1 MPKQI
6 QVENQIIEFPD
17 DMPDNEI
24 EAVIKKEFY
33 SQPQEQQPAPQAPT
47 QPMQQPKPYGR
58 GAELVKKAAEY
69 IPQQGKVGA
78 FLNTATNLGG
88 MPRVKALTA
97 SLTAKALGG
106 DESIGQFY
114 DEALGNELSKLRQAR
129 EQYPK
134 TSIAGQLL
142 ADVATARLL
151 GLKGATAKQ
160 ALAGGAVLGGLSAA
174 GETQAD
180 LSSGQALADTA
191 SGALYGAGGGLV
203 GQQVGKA
210 IGKSVPFVKKTIQ
223 RLKGSTPESI
233 LSTVLTPQEAAQ
245 QAGKLAERVEQ
256 GRITALP
263 ELGNENIL
271 GLTRILGKTQGSNK
285 IINDYINKKTAT
297 SAKRVGDLLNN
308 NLSAESYFNK
318 LDDAIARRKEIT
330 GPLYKQAEIEGEQ
343 YLKNLLKKSELPTIN
358 SVNPTGSIFVKYQP
372 KIRAKA
378 NLANNIT
385 TLDKTLNVS
394 PDEIITI
401 YRGAPKNQKN
411 IVSGDFITTNYQ
423 LAKDYAG
430 DGIVLTK
437 KVKASNIL
445 DDIDEPLGEEYIYRT
460 NNPKITSPKK
470 NLFDNPNI
478 DKYIRKAINDPLS
491 PNPKTTSKFEQ
502 LQNAKIAVDKEIGAM
517 KNDFGEIKEGF
528 GKDYYAAN
536 EIRKEINAILEKAS
550 PTYKEAN
557 KIFAGESALINAQ
570 KEGLKFNKYRNGE
583 EVKRAF
589 SKLTDGEKETFK
601 IGVKDYLLDKVA
613 KSSERNPAK
622 AIFGNQLEYGK
633 LKALFNNPKE
643 FKDFAQRLSDEI
655 RVFDVKQ
662 RIVGGSRTDFNLAE
676 SDQLLDK
683 IAKGAVNAKTFGVAD
698 VLLTAKNL
706 IQKQY
711 YGLNEQTAKQLAE
724 IMIDPEK
731 SVNLLNNVYKK
742 AQTDAERGLIQRF
755 TQDYLAKRN
764 FTRTLAPSM
773 GRAMATEQLKQEENQ
788 NGI

>member
-6 QVENQIIEFPD
+6 QVDNQIIEFPD

-24 EAVIKKEFY
+24 EAVIKREFY

-47 QPMQQPKPYGR
+47 QPMQQPIKPAQPFGM

-114 DEALGNELSKLRQAR
+114 DEALGNELRKLKQAR

-134 TSIAGQLL
+134 TSFAGQLL

-151 GLKGATAKQ
+151 GIKGASAKQ

-180 LSSGQALADTA
+180 LASSQGLSDVGA
-191 SGALYGAGGGLV
+191 GALYGAGGGLV

-245 QAGKLAERVEQ
+245 QAGKLTERVEQ

-285 IINDYINKKTAT
+285 IINEYINKKTAT

-308 NLSAESYFNK
+308 NLSAEGYFNK

-343 YLKNLLKKSELPTIN
+343 FLKKIL
-358 SVNPTGSIFVKYQP
+358 K
-372 KIRAKA
+372 
-378 NLANNIT
+378 
-385 TLDKTLNVS
+385 
-394 PDEIITI
+394 
-401 YRGAPKNQKN
+401 
-411 IVSGDFITTNYQ
+411 
-423 LAKDYAG
+423 
-430 DGIVLTK
+430 TK
-437 KVKASNIL
+437 KINKTVPVN
-445 DDIDEPLGEEYIYRT
+445 DVNGNPLRDPATGR
-460 NNPKITSPKK
+460 PITKTIKVNSPEKK
-470 NLFDNPNI
+470 LYDNPNI

-550 PTYKEAN
+550 PSYKEAN

-570 KEGLKFNKYRNGE
+570 KEGLKFNQYRNGE

-589 SKLTDGEKETFK
+589 SKLSDGEKETFK
-601 IGVKDYLLDKVA
+601 IGVKDYLMDKVS
-613 KSSERNPAK
+613 KSSERNPTK

-633 LKALFNNPKE
+633 LKAVFNNPKE

-683 IAKGAVNAKTFGVAD
+683 IAKGAINFKTFGLAD
-698 VLLTAKNL
+698 VALVAKDA
-706 IQKQY
+706 IKRKY
-711 YGLNEQTAKQLAE
+711 YGLNEQTANELAKVL
-724 IMIDPEK
+724 INPKK
-731 SVNLLNNVYKK
+731 SVQVLNNIVKK
-742 AQTDAERGLIQRF
+742 AQTAQEKDLIQKF
-755 TQDYLAKRN
+755 TENLSKKN
-764 FTRTLAPSM
+764 FARAIAPSM
-773 GRAMATEQLKQEENQ
+773 GRAMATEQLNNEGE
-788 NGI
+788 